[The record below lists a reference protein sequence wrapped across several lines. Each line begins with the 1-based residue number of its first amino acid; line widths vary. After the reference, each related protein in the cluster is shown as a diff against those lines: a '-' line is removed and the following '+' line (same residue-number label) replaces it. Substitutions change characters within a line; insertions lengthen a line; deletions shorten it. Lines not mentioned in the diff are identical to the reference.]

1 MQDEQ
6 RLTQQNDEQ
15 VVSPSLRNQR
25 VLEYLE
31 DLWKRPHMP
40 SQEDLKRISEFVVS
54 LPEEYRSVGL
64 TTIANHFVNN
74 MSLHML
80 ELMATFQQKAEQEG
94 ISSRECKKTFDKTL
108 PKAFQVLAALNTQA
122 SVQSLDSLV
131 ALSNITI
138 ALYTLSWSDSA
149 EEAQSLLYEL
159 PTMYYERLTQE
170 NLVVKDHKSAPDDS
184 ATAQPSKSS
193 DWSSYQPMQGY
204 IIPERGMTEVTIPTQ
219 KVSSSSPVP
228 VETGKIL
235 FMPAA

>member
-6 RLTQQNDEQ
+6 RLMQQNDEQ

-64 TTIANHFVNN
+64 TTIANHFVNS
-74 MSLHML
+74 MGLHML

-108 PKAFQVLAALNTQA
+108 PRTFQILDTLNKQVY
-122 SVQSLDSLV
+122 VQSLDSLV

-138 ALYTLSWSDSA
+138 PLYTLSESDTT
-149 EEAQSLLYEL
+149 EEAQTWLYEL
-159 PTMYYERLTQE
+159 PKIYYRRLTQE
-170 NLVVKDHKSAPDDS
+170 NLVAKDYASEANNLI
-184 ATAQPSKSS
+184 AEQPQS
-193 DWSSYQPMQGY
+193 
-204 IIPERGMTEVTIPTQ
+204 
-219 KVSSSSPVP
+219 
-228 VETGKIL
+228 VEGHRRCTN
-235 FMPAA
+235 

>member
-94 ISSRECKKTFDKTL
+94 ISSRECKKTFDKT
-108 PKAFQVLAALNTQA
+108 
-122 SVQSLDSLV
+122 
-131 ALSNITI
+131 
-138 ALYTLSWSDSA
+138 
-149 EEAQSLLYEL
+149 
-159 PTMYYERLTQE
+159 YYERLTQE

-184 ATAQPSKSS
+184 AIAQPSKSS